1 VGKNKGRPENLIPL
15 TTDKAREIGS
25 KGGKKSV
32 AVRREKKM
40 FSQIQAEFLAET
52 FEIVFD
58 EEDKKKKLTGEQLLK
73 EVQRRILVRCDSA
86 SVSMIKEIREGK
98 EGNKL
103 LLDGTLDVKTNDLS
117 KLTDKELATLAA
129 LVGKSENTDT

>member
-1 VGKNKGRPENLIPL
+1 MAKNKGRLENLIPL

-32 AVRREKKM
+32 EVRREKKM

-52 FEIVFD
+52 FDIVFD
-58 EEDKKKKLTGEQLLK
+58 EEDKTKKLTGEQLLK

-98 EGNKL
+98 EGSKV

-117 KLTDKELATLAA
+117 RLTDKELAILAA

>member
-1 VGKNKGRPENLIPL
+1 VAKNKGRLENLVPL

-32 AVRREKKM
+32 EVRREKKM

-52 FEIVFD
+52 FDIVFD
-58 EEDKKKKLTGEQLLK
+58 EEDKAKKLTGEQLLK

-98 EGNKL
+98 EGSKTIL
-103 LLDGTLDVKTNDLS
+103 AGEDGNPPVLEVKIVRGT
-117 KLTDKELATLAA
+117 K
-129 LVGKSENTDT
+129 

>member
-1 VGKNKGRPENLIPL
+1 VAKNKGRPENLISIADR
-15 TTDKAREIGS
+15 TTEEQREITS

-52 FEIVFD
+52 FDIVFD
-58 EEDKKKKLTGEQLLK
+58 EDDKAKRLTGEQLLK
-73 EVQRRILVRCDSA
+73 EVQRRILLRCDSA

-98 EGNKL
+98 EGSKTIL
-103 LLDGTLDVKTNDLS
+103 AGEDGNPPVLEVKIVRGT
-117 KLTDKELATLAA
+117 K
-129 LVGKSENTDT
+129 